1 MGEELYGK
9 HTHLLHLFSEGLL
22 RFWLQMLFLLLVQE
36 ITMRASI
43 SRVSDIHYLKVILT
57 PVMPNPQNYSLLQH
71 ITFMRVAPVFI
82 RYTPELHAL
91 WSVWMELAT
100 SPP

>member
-1 MGEELYGK
+1 
-9 HTHLLHLFSEGLL
+9 
-22 RFWLQMLFLLLVQE
+22 
-36 ITMRASI
+36 MRASI
-43 SRVSDIHYLKVILT
+43 SHISDIHYLKVILT
-57 PVMPNPQNYSLLQH
+57 PVMPNPQNYSLLHH

-100 SPP
+100 SPPLKWVSLQHLIRKLPKLDKKH